1 MKVSMKGGI
10 SLAILTISRQMGSLG
25 NEAAEALSRR
35 LGWELITRDE
45 LMSLFFCQIAK
56 PHDLHMLSE
65 SAKFYLSQCQDECSY
80 LEYLQK
86 SLRQYVQDRSV
97 ILVGFGSQLIFASDR
112 NAVHVRI
119 FAPQSVRIAR
129 VKKKY
134 HLSDQSAE
142 KILSTADQKHKRY
155 VSTLYGADLSDPVL
169 YNMILN
175 TAELSTDECVSAIVG
190 LIREREVLLK
200 MENQAAKDEIIIN
213 AANSPDFKNPAEI
226 EFAKILDMYQ
236 IEWKYE
242 PKTFP
247 IEWDAEGNVKLAF
260 SPDFYLPQFDTYI
273 ELTTMNQRYV
283 TTKNRKAKKLR
294 ELYPG
299 TNIKIVYKKDFQSLI
314 ERFNLSRG

>member
-1 MKVSMKGGI
+1 M

-25 NEAAEALSRR
+25 NEVAEALSRR

-45 LMSLFFCQIAK
+45 LVSLFFCQIAK
-56 PHDLHMLSE
+56 PHDLHMLGE
-65 SAKFYLSQCQDECSY
+65 SAKFYLNQCQDGCTY

-86 SLRQYVQDRSV
+86 SIRQYVLDRSV
-97 ILVGFGSQLIFASDR
+97 VLVGFGSQLIFAGDR
-112 NAVHVRI
+112 TAVHVRI
-119 FAPQSVRIAR
+119 IAPESVRIAR
-129 VKKKY
+129 VKKKF
-134 HLSDQSAE
+134 HLSDQNAE
-142 KILSTADQKHKRY
+142 NILITADKKHKRF
-155 VSTLYGADLSDPVL
+155 VATLYGADLTDPAL
-169 YNMILN
+169 YNMTLN
-175 TAELSTDECVSAIVG
+175 TAELSIDECVSAIVG
-190 LIREREVLLK
+190 LIREREVQLR
-200 MENQAAKDEIIIN
+200 MQTQAVKDEVAINSAESII
-213 AANSPDFKNPAEI
+213 FKNPAEI

-283 TTKNRKAKKLR
+283 TTKNRKAKKLK

-299 TNIKIVYKKDFQSLI
+299 INIKIVYKKDFQSLI